1 MRGWL
6 SLPPVLDGMVLDRGF
21 GQGQCLGG
29 VEEGLHLLEELRG
42 RTKGGTRERER
53 AGCGHGGL
61 VGRTVAGTPY
71 LAQAAPP
78 SLASAC
84 RSAAIFPC
92 DGSCRK
98 GAAPFYFVPPPSLP
112 SRAARGAPA
121 VRPSSPTCASLTRP
135 LSAFQRG
142 DGPGHG
148 DLRNGRR
155 ARPLRPARRL
165 APVERWRV
173 GRGLFNDGRMF
184 VSRQQNNTNKTMH
197 NKQHTTDAGSR
208 ESAGRAPR
216 ARRRQ
221 HPAG

>member
-1 MRGWL
+1 MAQ
-6 SLPPVLDGMVLDRGF
+6 PPARSRRHGPRPRLRSGPVPWRS
-21 GQGQCLGG
+21 
-29 VEEGLHLLEELRG
+29 RG
-42 RTKGGTRERER
+42 R
-53 AGCGHGGL
+53 
-61 VGRTVAGTPY
+61 
-71 LAQAAPP
+71 
-78 SLASAC
+78 SASA
-84 RSAAIFPC
+84 RRAARTHEGGHPGARARRLRPWGARGTYGGWYPVPGP
-92 DGSCRK
+92 GSPPQSCFGLSIGSHFSLRWLMSK
-98 GAAPFYFVPPPSLP
+98 KEPHPFYFVPPPSLP

>member
-84 RSAAIFPC
+84 RSVAIFPC

-98 GAAPFYFVPPPSLP
+98 GAAPIAAEDHGSAGQSGAGVANPGGPGTAPGAGGGKAGAAGSLP
-112 SRAARGAPA
+112 SAGSGAAAGGGAGAGASGASNRRGARSTWRIDPGPGAGRCPTQGASSRARRAAR
-121 VRPSSPTCASLTRP
+121 
-135 LSAFQRG
+135 
-142 DGPGHG
+142 
-148 DLRNGRR
+148 
-155 ARPLRPARRL
+155 
-165 APVERWRV
+165 
-173 GRGLFNDGRMF
+173 
-184 VSRQQNNTNKTMH
+184 
-197 NKQHTTDAGSR
+197 
-208 ESAGRAPR
+208 
-216 ARRRQ
+216 
-221 HPAG
+221 